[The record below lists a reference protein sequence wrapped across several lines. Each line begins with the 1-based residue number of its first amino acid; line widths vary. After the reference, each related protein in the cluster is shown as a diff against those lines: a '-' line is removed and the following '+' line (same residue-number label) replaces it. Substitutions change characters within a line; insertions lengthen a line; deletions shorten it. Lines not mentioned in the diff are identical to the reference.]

1 MKANNIIKTI
11 DKESDKTIKE
21 EENKKDKNN

>member
-1 MKANNIIKTI
+1 MKANNFVKAI